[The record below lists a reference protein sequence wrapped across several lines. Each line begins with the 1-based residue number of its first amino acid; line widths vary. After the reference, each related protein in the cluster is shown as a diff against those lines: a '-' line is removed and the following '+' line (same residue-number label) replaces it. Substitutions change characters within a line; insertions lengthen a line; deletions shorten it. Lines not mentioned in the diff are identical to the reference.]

1 MKRFKEIIQSTVE
14 PSNTN
19 VLWLNPDI
27 DELLYYSSNGWS
39 PIYQDSSIIEPKSIK
54 IEKVETHMGKDEITD
69 PSYYLYKVN
78 INPSSTNIPHKVL
91 WSIKGDILIQQD
103 PYNEY
108 YCKVNIVN
116 ASIEDEFELT
126 ATVTY
131 GNKSISDTVKVE
143 FCSYL
148 TINIKSNLNGVDDY
162 LWQSSYGTLII
173 RAGNLDAN
181 NIFTMPGTTVKVP
194 PNADIYV
201 TNDFGL
207 MGMYDWS
214 LPINPDSGFIKISS
228 GDIGQ
233 YVTKTINVKARAVKV
248 NLTYKGQPVKDSEQD
263 GIYSEDAVTTS
274 LSENDIIGGGL
285 PKMEDGSILVIRPY
299 SIKNV
304 RIVTI
309 TIREGRESIL
319 YEDIITDDIEDTY
332 TEITLQGFLASERDD
347 IILSLRSKN
356 PEVFAVLAT
365 NGYPRAFYSYYTK
378 DDVAKIT
385 DIGTIFKG
393 SNIKTFDEFQY
404 FTGVTSLQNMAF
416 MVCANLTS
424 IIIPESITVIPDQC
438 FHSCHSLSNIILHDK
453 IKTLGN
459 YAFQACNLTSIDLPN
474 KLTSIGSDCFSM
486 NSKLTDITIPNS
498 VKTIG
503 SRAFQYCSKLSSISI
518 PSSIRTIDQGTFQS
532 SGLTSINIPSS
543 VTTIGTSA
551 FQDCSKLTSAIIEG
565 IDITINDS
573 AFKNCTNLSNLDC
586 SKLNANWSNYI
597 GKEAFKNTSI
607 QNLNLPGNPSIGEK
621 AFQNDNGKSKLETI
635 IIGSDFSRYVSSI
648 GAYAFAGHPNL
659 KNITIKKTY
668 YSAQPGYTI
677 SQSVFSGAGSNG
689 TIYVGSKTSGWENEP
704 GIKDLLDNKGWTI
717 SYTL

>member
-78 INPSSTNIPHKVL
+78 INPSSTNIPHKVF

-108 YCKVNIVN
+108 YCKVSIDN
-116 ASIEDEFELT
+116 ASIEAEFELT

-173 RAGNLDAN
+173 RAENLDAA

-194 PNADIYV
+194 PNSDIYV
-201 TNDFGL
+201 ANDFGL
-207 MGMYDWS
+207 MSTYDWS

-248 NLTYKGQPVKDSEQD
+248 NLTYKGQPIKDSEQD
-263 GIYSEDAVTTS
+263 GIYSEDIVTTS
-274 LSENDIIGGGL
+274 LSENDFIGGGL

-309 TIREGRESIL
+309 TSREGRESIL

-332 TEITLQGFLASERDD
+332 TEITLQGFLVSERDD
-347 IILSLRSKN
+347 IILSLGSKN
-356 PEVFAVLAT
+356 PEVFAILAR
-365 NGYPRAFYSYYTK
+365 NDYPRAFYSYYTK

-385 DIGTIFKG
+385 NIGTIFKG

-404 FTGVTSLQNMAF
+404 FTGVTQLQSYAF
-416 MVCANLTS
+416 QSCLQLTS
-424 IIIPESITVIPDQC
+424 IIIPK
-438 FHSCHSLSNIILHDK
+438 NISYI
-453 IKTLGN
+453 GS
-459 YAFQACNLTSIDLPN
+459 YAFALCESLYSIDLGNVKIGRLESFIFYKSGITSLILPQSYN
-474 KLTSIGSDCFSM
+474 AIPDYLCQECSRLTSVQVPTSVQVIGVGAFEGCVLLNNINIPNNVIEIRNDAFKSCTSLQ
-486 NSKLTDITIPNS
+486 SITIPDS
-498 VKTIG
+498 VTSISTFAFDGCSSLTTLNISKDCKLTTIG
-503 SRAFQYCSKLSSISI
+503 S
-518 PSSIRTIDQGTFQS
+518 
-532 SGLTSINIPSS
+532 
-543 VTTIGTSA
+543 SA
-551 FQDCSKLTSAIIEG
+551 FASTSLSEVLIPKNVNLIGQYAFYNIETLQSITFYGTTEESKVKIH
-565 IDITINDS
+565 
-573 AFKNCTNLSNLDC
+573 
-586 SKLNANWSNYI
+586 
-597 GKEAFKNTSI
+597 
-607 QNLNLPGNPSIGEK
+607 P
-621 AFQNDNGKSKLETI
+621 
-635 IIGSDFSRYVSSI
+635 
-648 GAYAFAGHPNL
+648 YAFA
-659 KNITIKKTY
+659 I
-668 YSAQPGYTI
+668 Q
-677 SQSVFSGAGSNG
+677 NG
-689 TIYVGSKTSGWENEP
+689 KTSTLNTIRFMSTYRQDPNIASRDNTVFQNVASDGNVYVQAYAHATWQDEISIKYLVNE
-704 GIKDLLDNKGWTI
+704 KNWTLN
-717 SYTL
+717 YTTMPQ

>member
-108 YCKVNIVN
+108 YCKIVLIDN

-173 RAGNLDAN
+173 RAENLDAA
-181 NIFTMPGTTVKVP
+181 NIFIMPGTTVKVP

-263 GIYSEDAVTTS
+263 GIYSESTVTTS

-285 PKMEDGSILVIRPY
+285 QIMEDGSILVIRPY

-304 RIVTI
+304 RIVSI
-309 TIREGRESIL
+309 TSREGRESIL
-319 YEDIITDDIEDTY
+319 YEDIITDDIKDIY

-347 IILSLRSKN
+347 IILSLSSKN
-356 PEVFAVLAT
+356 PEVFAKLAV
-365 NGYPRAFYSYYTK
+365 NDYPRTFYSYYTK
-378 DDVAKIT
+378 DEVAKIT
-385 DIGTIFKG
+385 DIGTIF
-393 SNIKTFDEFQY
+393 SSSDIKTFEEFQY
-404 FTGVTSLQNMAF
+404 FTGVTELSRGAF
-416 MVCANLTS
+416 EKCTFLTS
-424 IIIPESITVIPDQC
+424 IKIPDSITVFKNRC
-438 FHSCHSLSNIILHDK
+438 FSFTAIKNIVLPS
-453 IKTLGN
+453 
-459 YAFQACNLTSIDLPN
+459 NLTA
-474 KLTSIGSDCFSM
+474 IGESCFLQCKSLQ
-486 NSKLTDITIPNS
+486 SITIPEGITTIEDSTFQNCSSLSSVYLPNS
-498 VKTIG
+498 LSSIK
-503 SRAFQYCSKLSSISI
+503 SSAFRSCTSLQSISI
-518 PSSIRTIDQGTFQS
+518 P
-532 SGLTSINIPSS
+532 NN
-543 VTTIGTSA
+543 VTTIM
-551 FQDCSKLTSAIIEG
+551 D
-565 IDITINDS
+565 N
-573 AFKNCTNLSNLDC
+573 AFKFCSSLSTLNISKDCNLQT
-586 SKLNANWSNYI
+586 I
-597 GKEAFKNTSI
+597 GNEAFYGIKISELLIPKNVNLIGQNAFYNIETLQSI
-607 QNLNLPGNPSIGEK
+607 TFYGTQAE
-621 AFQNDNGKSKLETI
+621 SKVTI
-635 IIGSDFSRYVSSI
+635 RP
-648 GAYAFAGHPNL
+648 YAFAMNTGKTSTLN
-659 KNITIKKTY
+659 TIKFMSTY
-668 YSAQPGYTI
+668 IRLPNIISIDNTI
-677 SQSVFSGAGSNG
+677 FNNVASNG
-689 TIYVGSKTSGWENEP
+689 NIYVQAFADSSWGSEVSIKYLVDEKNWTLNYTSMPW
-704 GIKDLLDNKGWTI
+704 
-717 SYTL
+717 